1 MLYFLHEIGMEND
14 SLSFLRLFRYVTFRA
29 AGAGAF
35 AFLLVLFFGPFTV
48 RRLRSLKALGLSR
61 VPGAEVN
68 EDKIGVPTM
77 GGLLILIGIVV
88 AIVLWAIP
96 NPLVL
101 IFLALLVGMG
111 LVGFL
116 DDYKKLLKQNTD
128 GLSEKGKLFFQALIG
143 LCAVFALH
151 AIPMETGNN
160 VQMLYFPFL
169 KSPVIENMAL
179 WMAIPFGGLVVVA
192 TSNAVNLSDGMDG
205 LAIGLTIICATT
217 YAIFAYICGH
227 AIFADYLQVPFV
239 PGCSEV
245 VVIAGAMVGA
255 GLGFLWH
262 NCYPAAMYM
271 GDTGSLS
278 IGGAIG
284 LIAVLVK
291 QEILLVLVGGVF
303 VAEAGSSLLQRYYY
317 KLTRKMTGEPKR
329 LFSCA
334 PIHHHFEKKDKP
346 WRETQI
352 VIRFWIVGI
361 ILAALG
367 LATLKIR

>member
-1 MLYFLHEIGMEND
+1 MLYFLHEIGLESD
-14 SLSFLRLFRYVTFRA
+14 SFSFLRLFRYVTFRA

-35 AFLLVLFFGPFTV
+35 AFLLVLLLGPYTAC
-48 RRLRSLKALGLSR
+48 RLRRLKALGLSR

-68 EDKIGVPTM
+68 EHKIGVPTM
-77 GGLLILIGIVV
+77 GGLLILIGII
-88 AIVLWAIP
+88 ASILLWAIP
-96 NPLVL
+96 NALVL
-101 IFLALLVGMG
+101 IFLGLLIATGF
-111 LVGFL
+111 VGFL
-116 DDYKKLLKQNTD
+116 DDYKKLLNQNTD
-128 GLSEKGKLFFQALIG
+128 GLSERGKLIFQAFIG
-143 LCAVFALH
+143 LCAVYALH
-151 AIPMETGNN
+151 AIPETGEN
-160 VQMLYFPFL
+160 VRKLMFPFF
-169 KSPVIENMAL
+169 KDPVVENMAL
-179 WMAIPFGGLVVVA
+179 WLAIPFGGLVVVA

-205 LAIGLTIICATT
+205 LAIGLSIICAIT

-227 AIFADYLQVPFV
+227 SIFANYLQVPFV

-317 KLTRKMTGEPKR
+317 KLTRKLTGEPKR
-329 LFSCA
+329 LFKCA
-334 PIHHHFEKKDKP
+334 PIHHHFEKKDDP
-346 WRETQI
+346 WHETQI
-352 VIRFWIVGI
+352 VIRFWIIGI

>member
-1 MLYFLHEIGMEND
+1 MLYFLHEIGMENE
-14 SLSFLRLFRYVTFRA
+14 SLSFLRLFKYVTFRA
-29 AGAGAF
+29 AGAGTF
-35 AFLLVLFFGPFTV
+35 AFLLTLLLGPFTV
-48 RRLRSLKALGLSR
+48 RRLRALRALGLSR
-61 VPGAEVN
+61 VPGAEDN
-68 EDKIGVPTM
+68 ADKIGVPTM

-88 AIVLWAIP
+88 SIVLWAIP
-96 NPLVL
+96 NALVM
-101 IFLALLVGMG
+101 IFLGLLVAMG
-111 LVGFL
+111 FVGFL
-116 DDYKKLLKQNTD
+116 DDYKKLLKKNTD
-128 GLSEKGKLFFQALIG
+128 GLSEGGKLLFQAIIG
-143 LCAVFALH
+143 LCAVYALH
-151 AIPMETGNN
+151 VIPETGDN
-160 VQMLYFPFL
+160 VRELMFPFF
-169 KSPVIENMAL
+169 KSPLVENMAL
-179 WMAIPFGGLVVVA
+179 WLAIPFGGLVVVA

-205 LAIGLTIICATT
+205 LAIGLSIICAVT

-227 AIFADYLQVPFV
+227 SIFADYLQVPFV

-278 IGGAIG
+278 IGAAIG

-317 KLTRKMTGEPKR
+317 KFTRKMTGEPKR

-334 PIHHHFEKKDKP
+334 PIHHHFEKKENP

-352 VIRFWIVGI
+352 VIRFWIIAI